1 MTQTLK
7 ENWLFLS
14 KMTWGIWKTFT
25 RELGSLQIGTLMV
38 FFCPKSKMHE
48 LKIYRGVICHVNEE
62 WCKSW
67 RGIDL
72 SFQNWHEDFD
82 EFWPDYSKISK
93 SCTLMGCLWPS
104 YITFDLKKYR
114 GVMFGSTAYWC
125 KIWRK
130 TDFWFQKLYEEFGKF
145 SPEHLKVSKFGLLWN
160 SFKCKVDNVWAQNLP
175 GSYLSWQ
182 WKKMQSWKRNW
193 LVVSKLT
200 WGFWWILTWALENLN
215 NLHFNGL
222 PLTKVYNVW
231 HRKAQRGLMFDGTEY
246 WCKIWREA
254 DFCFQKLYKEL
265 GNFRQSTWRSQN
277 LDFYGFS

>member
-1 MTQTLK
+1 
-7 ENWLFLS
+7 
-14 KMTWGIWKTFT
+14 
-25 RELGSLQIGTLMV
+25 
-38 FFCPKSKMHE
+38 
-48 LKIYRGVICHVNEE
+48 
-62 WCKSW
+62 
-67 RGIDL
+67 
-72 SFQNWHEDFD
+72 
-82 EFWPDYSKISK
+82 
-93 SCTLMGCLWPS
+93 MGCLWPS

-215 NLHFNGL
+215 NLHCNGL